1 MRSEILEVPSSGIV
15 NVALSPDNIF
25 LENAVVT
32 GYQTISRE
40 RATGSFD
47 ILSDKVLDNPSSDIA
62 QRLVGKVA
70 GINTDIDA
78 DGNLSMVIRG
88 QGTFLAS
95 SPLVVVDGFAVDDGF
110 DSINPNDVESI
121 SILKDAAAA
130 SIWGA
135 RASNGV
141 IVVTTKKAE
150 KGLKVDFSSFVR
162 IGSKTDLDYLRDY
175 ASSADVI
182 AYDRLTLGKYG
193 YETIRTQGSKN
204 DLRSSANRIFTQ
216 SQTLYNRYAEGLISE
231 DEMNA
236 AFDRLAALDN
246 SSQIEKY
253 LLRRPVYQ
261 QYNLSVSGGNDRI
274 TSYASMLYSHDTSR
288 YQGTK
293 DDNFQFDYRGS
304 VKVFKWLDLN
314 LSAMLKYN
322 VSNDSGIYASTIKA
336 LGPYDMLLNEDGSYA
351 DLGHVK
357 WYKGMIDQ
365 SVPKDK
371 FPYSDWGYNPIQD
384 MNDQSIRNKTL
395 GNRLQAGLT
404 FKIIEGLTVDA
415 LVQYERIQTDY
426 RALYGEETF
435 LVRST
440 VNKAASWDEAAGT
453 VTPNLPTGG
462 FLDQSNTVRSN
473 YDFRGQVNFDRTFA
487 QKHAV
492 SFIAGIEFMQFRT
505 DGTVNSRTYGYDDDH
520 LTVGLF
526 QNGSDIVNWVGTT
539 TTLPYI
545 NSYTYHLDRYFSAYA
560 NLSYTYDGKYS
571 VSGSVRSDASNF
583 ITDDPR
589 YRYSPFWS
597 VGASWLISAEDFMAS
612 SDAVDYL
619 KLRVTYGYNG
629 NSDNST
635 STKPLISMTGI
646 NPDTGNMGAVIAD
659 HGNPLLRWERTG
671 TLNAGVDFDF
681 FGQKLYGKVDFY
693 NRHGKDILANISVPL
708 INGTDRAT
716 FNNAE
721 ITNRGVEIE
730 LGNRMRIADDF
741 IWDGGLTFSYNKNRV
756 KKLFITSAPYW
767 WLTGSGGTMYIEG
780 KPINAVYSFR
790 YGGMK
795 NFGTADDPHY
805 MPAVMLDGDNYMRVD
820 GSTNLDGLDFLEY
833 QDTTVPPYV
842 VGMSHTFSWK
852 GFDLSFTLTG
862 EFGHIFRRTGFNYP
876 STGEYPNHRLNE
888 VLNCDPEKIMPLP
901 QEDADD
907 MWLSSSYNYM
917 NYLTTSASNVRLQEL
932 SLSYSLPQR
941 VLAGTRISRA
951 TVYVQGNNLFTIK
964 SIDEDPEYPY
974 GSLRLLPS
982 YIFGVKLSF

>member
-70 GINTDIDA
+70 GINTDMDA

-204 DLRSSANRIFTQ
+204 DLKSSAHRIFTQ
-216 SQTLYNRYAEGLISE
+216 SQTLYNRYVEGLISE

-236 AFDRLAALDN
+236 AFDRLATLDN

-357 WYKGMIDQ
+357 
-365 SVPKDK
+365 
-371 FPYSDWGYNPIQD
+371 
-384 MNDQSIRNKTL
+384 
-395 GNRLQAGLT
+395 
-404 FKIIEGLTVDA
+404 
-415 LVQYERIQTDY
+415 
-426 RALYGEETF
+426 
-435 LVRST
+435 
-440 VNKAASWDEAAGT
+440 
-453 VTPNLPTGG
+453 
-462 FLDQSNTVRSN
+462 
-473 YDFRGQVNFDRTFA
+473 
-487 QKHAV
+487 
-492 SFIAGIEFMQFRT
+492 
-505 DGTVNSRTYGYDDDH
+505 
-520 LTVGLF
+520 
-526 QNGSDIVNWVGTT
+526 
-539 TTLPYI
+539 
-545 NSYTYHLDRYFSAYA
+545 
-560 NLSYTYDGKYS
+560 
-571 VSGSVRSDASNF
+571 
-583 ITDDPR
+583 
-589 YRYSPFWS
+589 
-597 VGASWLISAEDFMAS
+597 
-612 SDAVDYL
+612 
-619 KLRVTYGYNG
+619 
-629 NSDNST
+629 
-635 STKPLISMTGI
+635 
-646 NPDTGNMGAVIAD
+646 
-659 HGNPLLRWERTG
+659 
-671 TLNAGVDFDF
+671 
-681 FGQKLYGKVDFY
+681 
-693 NRHGKDILANISVPL
+693 
-708 INGTDRAT
+708 
-716 FNNAE
+716 
-721 ITNRGVEIE
+721 
-730 LGNRMRIADDF
+730 
-741 IWDGGLTFSYNKNRV
+741 
-756 KKLFITSAPYW
+756 
-767 WLTGSGGTMYIEG
+767 
-780 KPINAVYSFR
+780 
-790 YGGMK
+790 
-795 NFGTADDPHY
+795 
-805 MPAVMLDGDNYMRVD
+805 
-820 GSTNLDGLDFLEY
+820 
-833 QDTTVPPYV
+833 
-842 VGMSHTFSWK
+842 
-852 GFDLSFTLTG
+852 
-862 EFGHIFRRTGFNYP
+862 
-876 STGEYPNHRLNE
+876 
-888 VLNCDPEKIMPLP
+888 
-901 QEDADD
+901 
-907 MWLSSSYNYM
+907 
-917 NYLTTSASNVRLQEL
+917 
-932 SLSYSLPQR
+932 
-941 VLAGTRISRA
+941 
-951 TVYVQGNNLFTIK
+951 
-964 SIDEDPEYPY
+964 
-974 GSLRLLPS
+974 
-982 YIFGVKLSF
+982 